1 MTNTAEQIFEFERL
15 VVVAGQ
21 LIAPVLVSDAEGR
34 ALWANRAFEDLSGYA
49 VDEII
54 GRDPVEFLH
63 GPQTDPQ
70 ASALIAKAK
79 STLTPVRCELRNY
92 HKSGYAYWTDASISP
107 LFSKDGSHMGW
118 IGVHADSTRVHEA
131 QERAAA
137 ELAARE
143 QAEFLLRDIVDSI
156 PNCLTVFDPNKKLVF
171 SNAMIRSTFPRFAA
185 KTTLGMSFSDMIA
198 AWFATEGQLPVGQAA
213 PDQQV
218 VDAFLDPTGDV
229 LQSPEQRLADGTWLL
244 SSARRSRSG
253 HVIWVSSDITAVKQ
267 AQLHAED
274 LAARDPLTGLLN
286 RTGFFGAVQL
296 PHNGDTALRGA
307 VLVVDVDHFKSMN
320 DAYGHQAGD
329 AVLEAVA
336 DRLSAVLAG
345 YGFVARLGGDEF
357 ACFVPE
363 QGKGDV
369 SELVERLEKTCT
381 QPISLNSGTLVPSV
395 SIGVAQDKG
404 AVIDLE
410 RLLRHADRALLEAKR
425 LGRSRAVYYT
435 DELSARLK
443 NRQKMAQRLRTA
455 IAANEITVVLQ
466 PIMRVRRQAV
476 VGFEALARWND
487 DAGAVPPSEFI
498 TTAEDFG
505 LAGALGQL
513 VLRKALLACRHL
525 SDVAGRALTV
535 AVNVSNNQ
543 LLDDGFPDLVLQ
555 ELANARLSPSQ
566 LDLEITET
574 VLLERSW
581 ELLTE
586 RLDTL
591 RQKGV
596 KVSLDDFGTGYASLA
611 HLGALA
617 LDTLKIDQRFVRESS
632 DQRRGRFIARSIS
645 SLAKALALD
654 CVAEGVET
662 KNQFD
667 RMVKLGCSH
676 IQGYYVARPMDLE
689 HALQWVLN
697 EWRPVETDLFTKV

>member
-15 VVVAGQ
+15 IVVARQ
-21 LIAPVLVSDAEGR
+21 LIAPVLVSDSEGR

-70 ASALIAKAK
+70 VSALIAKAK

-131 QERAAA
+131 RERAAT

-156 PNCLTVFDPNKKLVF
+156 PNFLTVFDADKKLVL
-171 SNAMIRSTFPRFAA
+171 SNAMVRSAFPQFASQTA
-185 KTTLGMSFSDMIA
+185 QGMPFSDMIA
-198 AWFATEGQLPVGQAA
+198 AWFATEGRLPAGAAA
-213 PDQQV
+213 PGRQII
-218 VDAFLDPTGDV
+218 DAFLDPAGDV
-229 LQSPEQRLADGTWLL
+229 LQSPEQRLEDGTWLL

-253 HVIWVSSDITAVKQ
+253 HLIWVSSDITAVKQ
-267 AQLHAED
+267 AQLRAED
-274 LAARDPLTGLLN
+274 LAARDPLTGVLN
-286 RTGFFGAVQL
+286 RTGFFNAVQ
-296 PHNGDTALRGA
+296 PPGESNATLRGA
-307 VLVVDVDHFKSMN
+307 VLVVDVDHFKSIN
-320 DAYGHQAGD
+320 DAFGHQAGD
-329 AVLEAVA
+329 AVLQAVA
-336 DRLSAVLAG
+336 DRLRAVLDG
-345 YGFVARLGGDEF
+345 SGFVARLGGDEF
-357 ACFVPE
+357 ACYVPE
-363 QGKGDV
+363 RVNGDV
-369 SELVERLEKTCT
+369 RVLVERFEKTCA
-381 QPISLNSGTLVPSV
+381 QPISLNSGMLVPSV
-395 SIGVAQDKG
+395 SIGIAQHKG
-404 AVIDLE
+404 AVIDLDG
-410 RLLRHADRALLEAKR
+410 LLRHADRALLEAKR

-455 IAANEITVVLQ
+455 IAADEITVVLQ

-487 DAGAVPPSEFI
+487 DLGAVPPSEFI
-498 TTAEDFG
+498 PTAEDFG
-505 LAGALGQL
+505 LAAALGKL

-525 SDVAGRALTV
+525 SDATGRALTV

-555 ELANARLSPSQ
+555 ELANAKLSPSQ

-586 RLDTL
+586 RLETL

-617 LDTLKIDQRFVRESS
+617 LDTLKIDQRFVRETS

-689 HALQWVLN
+689 HALKWVLH
-697 EWRPVETDLFTKV
+697 EWRPVEADLFTQA